1 MNRTARL
8 TQTGARRVLAGL
20 LSLFF
25 VLLVVMA
32 GGAQAAELPV
42 GKGSFE
48 YKDPAD
54 AGAEPVT
61 VWYYRPEGT
70 GPDAPIVF
78 VMHGVRRNGETYRD
92 NWVTL
97 AERNRFLLVVP
108 ELDRKRFP
116 GSWRYN
122 MGNVFRAAGGRK
134 PREEWAFNVIEGVF
148 DELKSEYGMT
158 ADSYDIFGHSAGSQF
173 VHRMVLFMPDAR
185 IGTAVAANAGW
196 YTMVD
201 ETVDMPYGLGATET
215 PSDRIKDALGTR
227 MVILLG
233 EEDNDPNHRYLR
245 RAPEA
250 MAQGAHRFDRGR
262 KFYETAR
269 DYATAKGIPFAW
281 EIQTVPGVAHS
292 NRKMAPAAAQFV
304 GKGG

>member
-1 MNRTARL
+1 MNRTTRASRICVW
-8 TQTGARRVLAGL
+8 RNLAG
-20 LSLFF
+20 FF
-25 VLLVVMA
+25 ALLVALVVVAGMA
-32 GGAQAAELPV
+32 HAGELPP

-48 YKDPAD
+48 YKNPAD
-54 AGAEPVT
+54 ADADPVT

-70 GPDAPIVF
+70 GPSAPIVF
-78 VMHGVRRNGETYRD
+78 VMHGVKRNGETYRD

-97 AERNRFLLVVP
+97 AEQNKFLLVVP
-108 ELDRKRFP
+108 ELSKKQFP

-134 PREEWAFNVIEGVF
+134 PQEDWAFNVIEGVF
-148 DELKSEYGMT
+148 DELKSRCGMT

-201 ETVDMPYGLGATET
+201 EDVDMPYGLAATDT
-215 PSDRIKDALGTR
+215 PPDRIKHALGTR

-233 EEDNDPNHRYLR
+233 EKDNDPNHRYLR

-250 MAQGAHRFDRGR
+250 MAQGAHRFERGQ
-262 KFYETAR
+262 KFYETAKA
-269 DYATAKGIPFAW
+269 YAQAKGIPFAW
-281 EIQTVPGVAHS
+281 KIQTVPGVAHS
-292 NRKMAPAAAQFV
+292 NRKMAPAAAQYV